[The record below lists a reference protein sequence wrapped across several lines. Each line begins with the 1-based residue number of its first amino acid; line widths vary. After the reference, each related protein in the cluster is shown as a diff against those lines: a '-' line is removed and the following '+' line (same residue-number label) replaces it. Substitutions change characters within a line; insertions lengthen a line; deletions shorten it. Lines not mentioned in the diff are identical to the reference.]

1 MKMNFSKNK
10 LKQTLVFV
18 LIASALG
25 LLAFVSKPVTPQSEE
40 IKWYDFQE
48 GYEKAMKDKKI
59 LFVDSYTD
67 WCGYCKLMDR
77 NTFSDPQIINILNT
91 HFIPVKFN
99 PEKDGKYLVNNK
111 VLSGWE
117 LQYFLGSG
125 KHYGF
130 PSFFVWENPESSNQV
145 KLHVGYQKPKP
156 FLKVLNNYLPD
167 DKKVAEETE
176 N

>member
-1 MKMNFSKNK
+1 MNKTFLHTS
-10 LKQTLVFV
+10 LFV
-18 LIASALG
+18 LMLISAATFT
-25 LLAFVSKPVTPQSEE
+25 AFVNNSTNKHDEE

-48 GYEKAMKDKKI
+48 GYEKSIKDNKM

-77 NTFSDPQIINILNT
+77 NTFSDPEIIQVLNT

-99 PEKDGKYLVNNK
+99 PEKDGKYMVKNK
-111 VLSGWE
+111 VMTGWE

-130 PSFFVWENPESSNQV
+130 PSFFVWVNPETNTQI
-145 KLHVGYQKPKP
+145 KMHVGYQKPKP
-156 FLKVLNNYLPD
+156 FLSELNKYPP
-167 DKKVAEETE
+167 AET
-176 N
+176 NSKNSN